1 MLKSFYKLLLFIY
14 FLSINNLLAENNY
27 VESENCLINT
37 RITNFEKSI
46 LIAQKIKNLEL
57 KNQILI
63 YNELTKNT
71 GLKTIPNFSCNTKD
85 EFTIALN
92 NLNKALYT
100 LYYKYGEELQAYN
113 YLNTALDIAIL
124 LESKPLICEIC
135 KTILSYYT
143 TLMTIDDNS
152 YLKYYEIYLLNAYD
166 NSEKLLCYSYYLN
179 LNTSENIKS
188 IDNKII
194 TKIKT
199 LSNSEINTNIK
210 CIAYRYLGIYVE
222 EKMKDFK
229 EAKKYYEKGIELS
242 KPYINIPYYKLLFT
256 KFIIDIS
263 ACYSKLNESK
273 KAISLLHQIEF
284 KENNKLNDYLN
295 IYKNSWLSECYE
307 KEKRYDSAYYHR
319 LKSNKLKNLFEQ
331 SKHNSLI
338 ILTKSKQKDQQIKSL
353 SQKFNQNKILYLSL
367 IFLVFLL
374 ALYSFIRWKKVD
386 LNKKKISLEKENLE
400 LEKENLELLKENLVL
415 EKENLEIQHH
425 HTLEQLEKV
434 KQLVIED
441 HIILKNKAKIYLE
454 ELLYI
459 KAEDHYLQL
468 ITTGKKE
475 FVRGK
480 ISEIIEELPPNF
492 VKCHRSYIININ
504 YIKQNLTASI
514 VMKNND
520 EIPVARGFKM

>member
-1 MLKSFYKLLLFIY
+1 MLKSFYKLFLFIY

-37 RITNFEKSI
+37 RITKFEKSK
-46 LIAQKIKNLEL
+46 LIAQKIKNLQL

-71 GLKTIPNFSCNTKD
+71 GLKTTPNFSCNTKD
-85 EFTIALN
+85 KFTIALN
-92 NLNKALYT
+92 NLNKALYAI
-100 LYYKYGEELQAYN
+100 YYKYGEELKAYN

-152 YLKYYEIYLLNAYD
+152 YSKYYEIYLLNAYD

-179 LNTSENIKS
+179 LNTNKNIKR

-194 TKIKT
+194 NHIKT

-210 CIAYRYLGIYVE
+210 CIAYRYLGIYIE
-222 EKMKDFK
+222 ETRKDFN
-229 EAKKYYEKGIELS
+229 EAKNYYEKGIELS

-256 KFIIDIS
+256 KLIIDIS

-307 KEKRYDSAYYHR
+307 KEKRFDSAYYHR
-319 LKSNKLKNLFEQ
+319 LKSNKLKNLLDQ

-338 ILTKSKQKDQQIKSL
+338 ILSKSKEKDQQIKSL
-353 SQKFNQNKILYLSL
+353 SQKFNQHKILYLSL

-400 LEKENLELLKENLVL
+400 LEKENLET
-415 EKENLEIQHH
+415 QHH
-425 HTLEQLEKV
+425 QTLEQLEKV

-480 ISEIIEELPPNF
+480 ISEIVEELPPNF

-520 EIPVARGFKM
+520 EVPVARGFKM